1 MTPQASRCFVSL
13 AMVGL
18 AASAA
23 VSTTPGDPADFRPRV
38 LSRSIPVEAVV
49 IAATPARAEIFTAPA
64 APGHSPGLEDLEL
77 ALDEADAGIRDRVL
91 AERLPA
97 LTLVDPWRA
106 ARFAELLPDA
116 RLRELALLQVA
127 MSWARSDPGAAVQW
141 AESLADAQMRD
152 AAITDIS
159 LALAETDPARAVALR
174 ERFAAGATPADNTL
188 VNLVHQWAE
197 QDFDAALAW
206 ANAQPPGPLHDQVLQ
221 RLVFVSAAN
230 GDLAAAAEL
239 ARSSITAPRIR
250 AVALA
255 AVAQGE
261 S

>member
-1 MTPQASRCFVSL
+1 MTLTAFRSFTCL
-13 AMVGL
+13 AAAGL

-23 VSTTPGDPADFRPRV
+23 VNTPM
-38 LSRSIPVEAVV
+38 RSEPMVFSSPIEGAVNF
-49 IAATPARAEIFTAPA
+49 PESARAEAPA
-64 APGHSPGLEDLEL
+64 ANATPLPAPGLQDLER
-77 ALDEADAGIRDRVL
+77 ALDEADAGMRDRIL

-97 LTLVDPWRA
+97 VTQIDPWRA

-127 MSWARSDPGAAVQW
+127 MSWARSNPDTAVHW
-141 AESLADAQMRD
+141 AESLADAQARD

-159 LALAETDPARAVALR
+159 LAIAETDPARAVALR
-174 ERFAAGATPADNTL
+174 ERFAAGALPADNTL

-206 ANAQPPGPLHDQVLQ
+206 ANAQPPGALHDQVLQ
-221 RLVFVSAAN
+221 RLVFVRVAN

-239 ARSSITAPRIR
+239 AQSSIVAPRIR
-250 AVALA
+250 AVALT
-255 AVAQGE
+255 AVAQRE
-261 S
+261 D